1 MFGLKFRAAL
11 TASALCAALLGAASS
26 HAGLFDDH
34 EARRAIL
41 DLQSRLDALESQ
53 LSAAPR
59 ALLEQSNRLE
69 QLQQQIA
76 ELRGQMEALSHQFDS
91 MQQRTKDAYAELDRR
106 LQPLEPQQR
115 TVDGI
120 QGTVQPG
127 EAEAFDTALQLFRKG
142 DFKRAEAL
150 FKNFIAQYPAS
161 PYQPTAQY
169 WLGNALYAQREYKSA
184 IAILER
190 VVKRYPAHPRA
201 PEALLAIAQIQLE
214 QGQKSAARKTLQ
226 QIIDRYH
233 DTEAAQSARRQLAQ

>member
-127 EAEAFDTALQLFRKG
+127 EAEAFDPALQLFRKG

-150 FKNFIAQYPAS
+150 FKNFIAQYPAALTS
-161 PYQPTAQY
+161 LRPNIGWEMRYMHSANTKARLQY
-169 WLGNALYAQREYKSA
+169 LSA
-184 IAILER
+184 
-190 VVKRYPAHPRA
+190 
-201 PEALLAIAQIQLE
+201 
-214 QGQKSAARKTLQ
+214 S
-226 QIIDRYH
+226 
-233 DTEAAQSARRQLAQ
+233 

>member
-69 QLQQQIA
+69 QQ
-76 ELRGQMEALSHQFDS
+76 
-91 MQQRTKDAYAELDRR
+91 
-106 LQPLEPQQR
+106 PQQR

-120 QGTVQPG
+120 QGTAQPG
-127 EAEAFDTALQLFRKG
+127 EAEAFDTALQPFRKG

-190 VVKRYPAHPRA
+190 V
-201 PEALLAIAQIQLE
+201 
-214 QGQKSAARKTLQ
+214 
-226 QIIDRYH
+226 
-233 DTEAAQSARRQLAQ
+233 

>member
-69 QLQQQIA
+69 QLQQ
-76 ELRGQMEALSHQFDS
+76 
-91 MQQRTKDAYAELDRR
+91 
-106 LQPLEPQQR
+106 R

-161 PYQPTAQY
+161 P
-169 WLGNALYAQREYKSA
+169 
-184 IAILER
+184 
-190 VVKRYPAHPRA
+190 
-201 PEALLAIAQIQLE
+201 
-214 QGQKSAARKTLQ
+214 
-226 QIIDRYH
+226 
-233 DTEAAQSARRQLAQ
+233 

>member
-59 ALLEQSNRLE
+59 ALLEQSN
-69 QLQQQIA
+69 QL
-76 ELRGQMEALSHQFDS
+76 DS

-127 EAEAFDTALQLFRKG
+127 EAEAFDTAL
-142 DFKRAEAL
+142 
-150 FKNFIAQYPAS
+150 
-161 PYQPTAQY
+161 
-169 WLGNALYAQREYKSA
+169 
-184 IAILER
+184 
-190 VVKRYPAHPRA
+190 
-201 PEALLAIAQIQLE
+201 
-214 QGQKSAARKTLQ
+214 
-226 QIIDRYH
+226 
-233 DTEAAQSARRQLAQ
+233 

>member
-1 MFGLKFRAAL
+1 MV
-11 TASALCAALLGAASS
+11 SALCAALLGAASA
-26 HAGLFDDH
+26 HAGLFDDN

-41 DLQSRLDALESQ
+41 DLQARLESLESQ

-76 ELRGQMEALSHQFDS
+76 ELRGQIETLSHQFGT
-91 MQQRTKDAYAELDRR
+91 MQQEIKDAYAGLDQR
-106 LQPLEPQQR
+106 LKSLEPHQR

-127 EAEAFDTALQLFRKG
+127 ETETFDTALQHFRSG
-142 DFKRAEAL
+142 DFKRAGAL
-150 FKNFIAQYPAS
+150 FKSFIAQYPNS

-169 WLGNALYAQREYKSA
+169 WLGNTLYAQRGYKNA

-190 VVKRYPAHPRA
+190 VVKQYPTHPRA
-201 PEALLAIAQIQLE
+201 PEALLVIAQSQFE
-214 QGQKSAARKTLQ
+214 QGQKVAARKTLQ
-226 QIIDRYH
+226 QIIDRYA
-233 DTEAAQSARRQLAQ
+233 DTEAAQSARRQLTQ

>member
-76 ELRGQMEALSHQFDS
+76 ELRGQMEALSHQFDA
-91 MQQRTKDAYAELDRR
+91 M
-106 LQPLEPQQR
+106 
-115 TVDGI
+115 
-120 QGTVQPG
+120 
-127 EAEAFDTALQLFRKG
+127 QLFRKG

-184 IAILER
+184 
-190 VVKRYPAHPRA
+190 
-201 PEALLAIAQIQLE
+201 
-214 QGQKSAARKTLQ
+214 
-226 QIIDRYH
+226 
-233 DTEAAQSARRQLAQ
+233 